1 MVTDAPESTD
11 LAPVSTQPQGLRVT
25 KESVQDRRIELDLLQ
40 SMVKGILKKGTDF
53 GRIPG
58 TPADSLWEPGAMQI
72 ISAFNCYP
80 GQRRILQLKD
90 ESDKLVVIVEVPVI
104 SRTTQEVMATGVGA
118 ASTLETK
125 YKYRWFNKAD
135 ARQMGYDDT
144 ALASLKQRD
153 GKGGNVEYR
162 VPNPEHGE
170 LLNTILKMASK
181 RAEVDAAESLPG
193 VASVL
198 RQMFSEPQHGRP
210 GAERSEQRADPR
222 REQASSD
229 NNGNITY
236 TFTHFWGDVRKL
248 GIDQTKAHELLN
260 VASVKDW
267 LVANPGKTLKD
278 ALATVREKLLWEQ
291 NEAPALFK

>member
-1 MVTDAPESTD
+1 MVTEAQEQSTD
-11 LAPVSTQPQGLRVT
+11 LAPVQVQPQGLRVT
-25 KESVQDRRIELDLLQ
+25 KESIQERRVELDLLQ
-40 SMVKGILKKGTDF
+40 SMVRGVLRKGTDY

-80 GQRRILQLKD
+80 GQRRILSLKD
-90 ESDKLVVIVEVPVI
+90 DMDKLVVIVEVPVL
-104 SRTTQEVMATGVGA
+104 SRASQEIMSTGVGA

-125 YKYRWFNKAD
+125 YKYRWFSEKD
-135 ARQMGYDDT
+135 AKQLGYDDA
-144 ALASLKQRD
+144 ALSTLKQKEGRN
-153 GKGGNVEYR
+153 GETEYR
-162 VPNPEHGE
+162 IPNPEHGE

-193 VASVL
+193 VSSVL
-198 RQMFSEPQHGRP
+198 RQMFSAPEQGRGEALR
-210 GAERSEQRADPR
+210 GAAG
-222 REQASSD
+222 REQAPVAP
-229 NNGNITY
+229 NGTTTY
-236 TFTHFWGDVRKL
+236 TFSAFWGDVRKL

-278 ALATVREKLLWEQ
+278 ALTTVREALLWEK
-291 NEAPALFK
+291 NEAPDPLFK

>member
-11 LAPVSTQPQGLRVT
+11 IATVQTQPTGLRVT
-25 KESVQDRRIELDLLQ
+25 KESVQDRRLELDLLQ
-40 SMVKGILKKGTDF
+40 SMVRGVLKKGIDF

-90 ESDKLVVIVEVPVI
+90 DLDKLVVIVEVPVI

-125 YKYRWFNKAD
+125 YKYRWFNEAD
-135 ARQMGYDDT
+135 AKQIGYDDT
-144 ALASLKQRD
+144 ALAALKQRQGRND
-153 GKGGNVEYR
+153 ATEYR

-193 VASVL
+193 VSSVL
-198 RQMFSEPQHGRP
+198 RQVFTEPQHTRNE
-210 GAERSEQRADPR
+210 AKDYTK
-222 REQASSD
+222 REPVQDANTQA
-229 NNGNITY
+229 GTY
-236 TFTHFWGDVRKL
+236 NFTNFWGDIRKL
-248 GIDQTKAHELLN
+248 GIDQTKAHELLD

-267 LVANPGKTLKD
+267 LVTNTGKTLKD
-278 ALATVREKLLWEQ
+278 ALAAVREKLLWEKG
-291 NEAPALFK
+291 ETPELPFK

>member
-1 MVTDAPESTD
+1 MVTDAPESTEITT
-11 LAPVSTQPQGLRVT
+11 TQPQSNGLRIT
-25 KESVQDRRIELDLLQ
+25 KEGVQETRLQIELLQ
-40 SMVKGILKKGTDF
+40 SMVRSVLRKGTDF

-80 GQRRILQLKD
+80 GQRRILSLKD
-90 ESDKLVVIVEVPVI
+90 EPDKLVVIVEVPVI

-125 YKYRWFNKAD
+125 YKYRWFNERD
-135 ARQMGYDDT
+135 AKQLGYDDA
-144 ALASLKQRD
+144 ALAALKQKEGR
-153 GKGGNVEYR
+153 GGEIEYR

-198 RQMFSEPQHGRP
+198 RQMFTEPQHT
-210 GAERSEQRADPR
+210 SNQSR
-222 REQASSD
+222 REPIQDTNTQPGSY
-229 NNGNITY
+229 N
-236 TFTHFWGDVRKL
+236 FTNFWGDVRKL

-260 VASVKDW
+260 VASIKDW
-267 LVANPGKTLKD
+267 LAANPGKTLKD

-291 NEAPALFK
+291 NEAPTPSLFK